1 MSDERRDVLHGLE
14 GYTPGPWTEERPKAS
29 ERHVIGRESGSDR
42 LVLVAACETDTDAR
56 LIARAPELVEEVRE
70 LREGLREIAKA
81 EGPYSRDPLEHASN
95 CIEHMQRIA
104 RALLPDTP
112 EDR

>member
-1 MSDERRDVLHGLE
+1 MSDERDVLHGLE

-42 LVLVAACETDTDAR
+42 LVLVAACETDADAR
-56 LIARAPELVEEVRE
+56 LIARAPELVEEIRE
-70 LREGLREIAKA
+70 LRNALKALVLWAQVAGSHLDREI
-81 EGPYSRDPLEHASN
+81 
-95 CIEHMQRIA
+95 